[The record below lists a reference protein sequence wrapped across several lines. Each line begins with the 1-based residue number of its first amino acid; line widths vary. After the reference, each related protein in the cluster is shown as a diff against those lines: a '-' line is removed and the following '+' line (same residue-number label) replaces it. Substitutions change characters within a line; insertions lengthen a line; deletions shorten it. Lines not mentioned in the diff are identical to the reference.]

1 MTLALWRAGQHE
13 TERLKEFPML
23 VENPA
28 PAPAGSPNGFVR
40 RHNRALFTVPIALRH
55 LVTGGVR
62 TSRGVSLD
70 LSESGMGALV
80 QDGLNIGDTVEIDF
94 RLPQRPLSLIGI
106 IRHTTSVRS
115 GLEFVGLNAEE
126 RVEIAGI
133 IGHG

>member
-1 MTLALWRAGQHE
+1 
-13 TERLKEFPML
+13 ML

-55 LVTGGVR
+55 LVSGGVR